1 MKVIDHFHE
10 LDDCTLPIV
19 TSGTFDGVHSGHL
32 KILSGLVRQARDR
45 GGESVVITYWPHP
58 RFVLGMG
65 SSSLKLLSTFDEKV
79 RLLSDIGIDYLL
91 KVRFSKEFSELSPE
105 NFVKKKLKKG
115 IKAKKF
121 IIGYDHRFGKNQVGD
136 INFLKKNKNRFGL
149 EIEEI
154 SRLDIDQVGI
164 SSTNIR
170 EALAEG
176 DVDTAQG
183 YLGRYYSISG
193 IVIRGDQIG
202 RKIGYPTA
210 NLFIPENY
218 KLIPS
223 DGVYAIFVYLGFERF
238 HGMLNIG
245 WRPTIK
251 GKKKTIE
258 AHFFDFNKDIYGRH
272 LRVELVAIIRKE
284 IEFNHLDDLKAQLD
298 KDSRAAKKLLSK
310 VNYSI

>member
-1 MKVIDHFHE
+1 M
-10 LDDCTLPIV
+10 
-19 TSGTFDGVHSGHL
+19 
-32 KILSGLVRQARDR
+32 
-45 GGESVVITYWPHP
+45 
-58 RFVLGMG
+58 
-65 SSSLKLLSTFDEKV
+65 
-79 RLLSDIGIDYLL
+79 
-91 KVRFSKEFSELSPE
+91 
-105 NFVKKKLKKG
+105 
-115 IKAKKF
+115 
-121 IIGYDHRFGKNQVGD
+121 
-136 INFLKKNKNRFGL
+136 
-149 EIEEI
+149 
-154 SRLDIDQVGI
+154 DIDQVGI

-170 EALAEG
+170 EALAAG
-176 DVDTAQG
+176 DVDTARE

-258 AHFFDFNKDIYGRH
+258 AHFFDFNNDIYGRH

-284 IEFNHLDDLKAQLD
+284 IEFNQLDDLKAQLD
-298 KDSRAAKKLLSK
+298 KDSRATKKLLGK
-310 VNYSI
+310 INYSI

>member
-19 TSGTFDGVHSGHL
+19 TSGTFDGVHSGHF
-32 KILSGLVRQARDR
+32 KILRGLVRQARDR

-65 SSSLKLLSTFDEKV
+65 SSSLKLLTTFDEKV
-79 RLLSDIGIDYLL
+79 KLLGDIGIDYLL

-105 NFVKKKLKKG
+105 NFVQKILIKG

-136 INFLKKNKNRFGL
+136 IDFLKKNKKRFGL

-170 EALAEG
+170 EALAAG

-298 KDSRAAKKLLSK
+298 KDSRATKKLLSK
-310 VNYSI
+310 INYSI

>member
-105 NFVKKKLKKG
+105 NFVKKILIKG

-154 SRLDIDQVGI
+154 SRLDVDQVGI

-170 EALAEG
+170 EALAAG
-176 DVDTAQG
+176 DVDTAHG
-183 YLGRYYSISG
+183 YLGRHYSISG